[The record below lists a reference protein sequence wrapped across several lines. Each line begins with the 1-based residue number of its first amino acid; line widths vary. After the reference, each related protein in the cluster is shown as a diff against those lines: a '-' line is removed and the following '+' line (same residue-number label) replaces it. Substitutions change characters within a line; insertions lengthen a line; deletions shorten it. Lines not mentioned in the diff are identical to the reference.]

1 MSSGKITMMSGIPEK
16 KIRIGCQAWG
26 YDDWISRPG
35 QPIFYPQG
43 TQDADKLALYAE
55 IFDLIELDST
65 VYAIPPLSNIETWCR
80 KTPADFIFA
89 PKLPNQI
96 THKNSLRPVTW
107 PILEEFSERVRHFGH
122 KLGPILALLPNH
134 FDASP
139 ENARNLRHFLERL
152 PPDLRFAFE
161 FRHPDW
167 LTGSTLKMLA
177 EHGAALGM
185 AEGRWIPREAYFSR
199 MEHPTA
205 DFAYIR
211 FSGPR
216 DLVKFDRVYRDMDAN
231 LLEWA
236 EEIKK
241 SPAREIFIFISNFYE
256 GHAPASVNKL
266 KRMLGLEITEPASL
280 EKQPSLFNSL
290 FPSRRGKDPN
300 LLLTLCVS

>member
-1 MSSGKITMMSGIPEK
+1 MLMNGIPEK
-16 KIRIGCQAWG
+16 TIRIGCQAWG
-26 YDDWISRPG
+26 YDDWTSRPG

-43 TQDADKLALYAE
+43 TQDADKLALYSE

-65 VYAIPPLSNIETWCR
+65 VYGTPSLSNIEAWCR
-80 KTPADFIFA
+80 KTPPDFIFA

-96 THKNSLRPVTW
+96 THKSSLHPRSWPV
-107 PILEEFSERVRHFGH
+107 LEEFCERVRHFGD
-122 KLGPILALLPNH
+122 KLGPILVLLPGQ

-139 ENARNLRHFLERL
+139 ENARNLRQFLERL
-152 PPDLRFAFE
+152 PRDMRFAFE

-167 LTGSTLKMLA
+167 LTGPTLEMLA

-185 AEGRWIPREAYFSR
+185 AEGRWIPRETYFSL
-199 MEHPTA
+199 MGTLSV
-205 DFAYIR
+205 DFAYLR

-216 DLVKFDRVYRDMDAN
+216 DLVTFDRVYRNLDDN

-236 EEIKK
+236 GEIRK

-266 KRMLGLEITEPASL
+266 KRMLGLEIREPDSL

-290 FPSRRGKDPN
+290 FSSRRGKDPN